1 MSAISHDKLVY
12 YLGNDDYIFDTN
24 ESIESDL
31 NEYENSIR
39 ADAIR
44 KFAEWLEKKDLL
56 TLWHG
61 DDDNE
66 TLSAEKVLN
75 MYEKEQTQ

>member
-1 MSAISHDKLVY
+1 MCDARDCNRCVY
-12 YLGNDDYIFDTN
+12 STRDGDCRRFTCRGTVTVDDVKT
-24 ESIESDL
+24 ESVKE
-31 NEYENSIR
+31 
-39 ADAIR
+39 
-44 KFAEWLEKKDLL
+44 FAEWLEEKDLL

-75 MYEKEQTQ
+75 MYKKEQK